1 MYVLQNAVQTCKQDF
16 ATVYV
21 RKLREAMARN
31 FKELFK
37 NMETSAKKWKPVEKQ
52 RKSLLNPVQ
61 KWRKLQQQLATA
73 TTACLRAGCGK

>member
-61 KWRKLQQQLATA
+61 K
-73 TTACLRAGCGK
+73 